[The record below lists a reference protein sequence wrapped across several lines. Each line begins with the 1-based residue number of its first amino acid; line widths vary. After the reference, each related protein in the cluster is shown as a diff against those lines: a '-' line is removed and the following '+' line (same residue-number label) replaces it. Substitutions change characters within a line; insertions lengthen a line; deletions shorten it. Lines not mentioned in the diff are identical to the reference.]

1 MDDEEAGAKA
11 ARQGPPLGSGDTIHA
26 SVERLIASGKDLAEA
41 ESLGQAQGSQPG
53 RNPEQGPVVALI
65 ATTGLMVGFSL
76 LLVAGIVAI
85 APHVGGLL
93 HATLIMIGV
102 AFALAVVFDCWPATH
117 SANSSATTTHEQSE
131 QGAGHRPG
139 ARASRSCTVCASAM
153 R

>member
-11 ARQGPPLGSGDTIHA
+11 ARQGPPTGSGDTIHA

-41 ESLGQAQGSQPG
+41 EISWAKLKGRSLAATLRKGLFFG
-53 RNPEQGPVVALI
+53 LI

-93 HATLIMIGV
+93 YATLIMIGV
-102 AFALAVVFDCWPATH
+102 AFSLAAIF
-117 SANSSATTTHEQSE
+117 
-131 QGAGHRPG
+131 GLL
-139 ARASRSCTVCASAM
+139 ARNAFRQLIGDDDA
-153 R
+153 